1 MGAADA
7 LTIAVMTRLLIAI
20 AAIALLGHAGPA
32 RAQAAF
38 QAVDV
43 YRVVGEIRA
52 AEGHPVVV
60 LLYGA
65 ECPLSKAMFPGFVQA
80 AREFEPRGVRFL
92 VFNTDGVEYG
102 DYSVDFLRRHQAG
115 FPPMVVRDWA
125 PGELSRAMKPLGIA
139 VGKSWTRPLVAVF
152 DRKGSVIFQSQGE
165 TDLRPLRSALAKA
178 AR

>member
-1 MGAADA
+1 MGAANTISIA
-7 LTIAVMTRLLIAI
+7 GMTRILGAIAVITLLWQAE
-20 AAIALLGHAGPA
+20 PV
-32 RAQAAF
+32 RAQ
-38 QAVDV
+38 
-43 YRVVGEIRA
+43 RA

-60 LLYGA
+60 LLYGS
-65 ECPLSKAMFPGFVQA
+65 ECSLSKAMFPGFVQA

-102 DYSVDFLRRHQAG
+102 DYAVEFLKRHRAG

-139 VGKSWTRPLVAVF
+139 VGKTWTRPLVAVF

-165 TDLRPLRSALAKA
+165 TDLRPLRTALAKV